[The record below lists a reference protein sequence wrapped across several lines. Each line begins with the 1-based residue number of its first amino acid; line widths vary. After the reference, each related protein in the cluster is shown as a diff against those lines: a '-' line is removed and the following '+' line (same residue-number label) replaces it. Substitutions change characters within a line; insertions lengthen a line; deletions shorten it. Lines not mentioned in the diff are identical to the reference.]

1 VRDGLAD
8 HWRQILRR
16 RNRQVNEHLG
26 GCQSSLEMSFCSLLE

>member
-16 RNRQVNEHLG
+16 RNRQVNENLG
-26 GCQSSLEMSFCSLLE
+26 VGGTSKGLL